1 MIKVVATNAVVSKG
15 YDNSPALKFGEK
27 GDSVRFRIGKKL
39 YDPKA
44 KDNARWMNISVKAFG
59 AICERIKKMKLNE
72 GSYINFT
79 GRLDED
85 VWTDTDTGE
94 VKKAMV
100 IVLDDVEYA
109 GGGKKDQKKEE
120 DASAQGGEASPEAQ
134 APEASGNF
142 TGFQPYDG
150 GSFFDS

>member
-59 AICERIKKMKLNE
+59 PTCERIKKMKLNE

-85 VWTDTDTGE
+85 TWTDNGTGE

-109 GGGKKDQKKEE
+109 GGGKKDQKTEE
-120 DASAQGGEASPEAQ
+120 KASSQVDETSPEAQ
-134 APEASGNF
+134 APELSGNF
-142 TGFQPYDG
+142 DGFQPYGG

>member
-120 DASAQGGEASPEAQ
+120 DASAQGGEASPGAQ
-134 APEASGNF
+134 APETSGNF
-142 TGFQPYDG
+142 DGFQLYGG

>member
-59 AICERIKKMKLNE
+59 PTCERIKKMKLNE

-85 VWTDTDTGE
+85 TWTDTDTGE

-120 DASAQGGEASPEAQ
+120 DAPPQGGTAYSKAQ
-134 APEASGNF
+134 TPEASGSF
-142 TGFQPYDG
+142 DGFQPYDG